1 MRETQLA
8 VKLKHSL
15 IRTLYHILSMWHRHE
30 FFQWSNR
37 HKLRCNGS
45 KERVTRPSLIKGR
58 GRYTVG
64 PQAQTTPTHSLIP
77 LITHPIEKTA
87 APPPTFYVLTVELE
101 LQHPFSQFSFSTNLM
116 RKHDGQFCWPQII
129 VNDNSRRAHENV
141 RVLKAEEAESTGN
154 KPHLDLICERPTD
167 IHVKYW
173 ETKEHCFSQNE
184 TNSNCDLVTVN
195 AHNLWILVKVS
206 SCSLPPPSY
215 LFGVE

>member
-1 MRETQLA
+1 MSVFPRMLTYSLKDYIVMHEFSKTLEFHSKLMRETQLA

-87 APPPTFYVLTVELE
+87 APPPTFLCAQTHCMSRKSPHCGVGVATSIFPIFV
-101 LQHPFSQFSFSTNLM
+101 QH
-116 RKHDGQFCWPQII
+116 
-129 VNDNSRRAHENV
+129 
-141 RVLKAEEAESTGN
+141 
-154 KPHLDLICERPTD
+154 
-167 IHVKYW
+167 
-173 ETKEHCFSQNE
+173 
-184 TNSNCDLVTVN
+184 
-195 AHNLWILVKVS
+195 
-206 SCSLPPPSY
+206 
-215 LFGVE
+215 